1 MEYYFDKTLYKE
13 RYTIERSSAWKYS
26 FRSVLNR
33 FDTTVSVWLGFNYLT
48 FYLRAQI
55 KSQDEFNN
63 KNKNY
68 AKKKLFL
75 A

>member
-13 RYTIERSSAWKYS
+13 RYTIERSNAWKYS

-48 FYLRAQI
+48 FL
-55 KSQDEFNN
+55 S
-63 KNKNY
+63 
-68 AKKKLFL
+68 
-75 A
+75 